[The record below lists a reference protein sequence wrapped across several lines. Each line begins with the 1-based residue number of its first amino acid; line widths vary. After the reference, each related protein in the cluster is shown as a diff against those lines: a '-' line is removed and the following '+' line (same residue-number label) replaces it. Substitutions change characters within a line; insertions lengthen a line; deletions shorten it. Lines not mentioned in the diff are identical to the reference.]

1 MTKIHRLLPFLALVL
16 AGCAVGPDYEMPE
29 YPVPDAWQA
38 EVEAEYAAET
48 PPILDWWSVLGD
60 PVLDSL
66 MIRAREANLDLRI
79 AVGRVSEARAL
90 RTVAGGDFW
99 PQVQADG
106 SFSRQ
111 DSPLLLDGPDNQWNG
126 SVGALWELD
135 LFGRVRRGREAAD
148 AGYHAAIED
157 FRDVQ
162 VSLYAEVATSY
173 VTVRALQARIDYAED
188 NAESQRETMEIVT
201 AREEAGLVPQ
211 LDVARARSNLANTE
225 AAIPSLRAALAAES
239 NRLSLLLGQPPGEE
253 GLRIGE
259 YAPIEASTD
268 SVVMVLPVDLIRRR
282 PDIRAAER
290 RLAAQ
295 TARVGVATA
304 ELYPKFSLG
313 GIFGV
318 LSGSWDDLFTEDA
331 LQWAVTPGFS
341 WNLFNGGKLRGQ
353 IGAEEARVAQALASY
368 EKAILAALAEVESSM
383 VALRQQNLRRALLKV
398 AVEAAQESVT
408 LVRTQYIEGL
418 TDFQAYLDA
427 QRVLFDQQ
435 DALAKSRGDV
445 FSAFAALNRALGGGW
460 SLEEP
465 IPDLES
471 LEDPDTAAEEADTAA
486 DAPAQ
491 GEDR

>member
-1 MTKIHRLLPFLALVL
+1 MTRSKSSRFPVLLLLIAATFT
-16 AGCAVGPDYEMPE
+16 GCAVGPDYEMPE
-29 YPVPDAWQA
+29 YPVPDAWESA
-38 EVEAEYAAET
+38 ASADVEGET
-48 PPILDWWSVLGD
+48 PPILDWWSALGD

-66 MIRAREANLDLRI
+66 MIRARDANLDLRI
-79 AVGRVSEARAL
+79 AVGRVSEARAF
-90 RTVAGGDFW
+90 RMISGGDFW
-99 PQVQADG
+99 PQVQGNGDYNW
-106 SFSRQ
+106 Q
-111 DSPLLLDGPDNQWNG
+111 DSPLVVDGPSESWNA
-126 SVGALWELD
+126 SLGAVWELD

-148 AGYHAAIED
+148 ARFHASIED
-157 FRDVQ
+157 YRDVQ

-173 VTVRALQARIDYAED
+173 VTVRSLQARIDYAVN

-201 AREEAGLVPQ
+201 ARQEAGLVPM

-225 AAIPSLRAALAAES
+225 AAIPLLEAALAAER
-239 NRLSLLLGQPPGEE
+239 NRLSVLLGQPPGEA
-253 GLRIGE
+253 GLRIGDYQE
-259 YAPIEASTD
+259 MQAGPD
-268 SVVMVLPVDLIRRR
+268 SLRIALPADLIRRR
-282 PDIRAAER
+282 PDIRSAER

-295 TARVGVATA
+295 TAQVGVATA
-304 ELYPKFSLG
+304 ELYPKFSLS

-318 LSGSWDDLFTEDA
+318 LSGSWDNLFTEDA
-331 LQWAVTPGFS
+331 LQWSLTPGFS
-341 WNLFNGGKLRGQ
+341 WNLFTGGKVRGQ
-353 IGAEEARVAQALASY
+353 IKVEEARMAQALFEY
-368 EKAILAALAEVESSM
+368 EKAILTALAEVESSV
-383 VALRQQNLRRALLKV
+383 VALQQQNIRRERLKV

-445 FSAFAALNRALGGGW
+445 FVALAALNRAMGGGW

-471 LEDPDTAAEEADTAA
+471 LERA
-486 DAPAQ
+486 DATTEDVEAQ